1 MQILQVSTINM
12 SASVY
17 LQYCF
22 LGITILS
29 SEHKY
34 ILFFKVIQE
43 LYGLVVEHYELIK
56 LL

>member
-1 MQILQVSTINM
+1 MDANEILQVSAINM

-17 LQYCF
+17 LQHCF

-34 ILFFKVIQE
+34 TFLQ
-43 LYGLVVEHYELIK
+43 GDT
-56 LL
+56 

>member
-1 MQILQVSTINM
+1 MDANKILQVSTINM

-34 ILFFKVIQE
+34 TFLQGDI
-43 LYGLVVEHYELIK
+43 
-56 LL
+56 

>member
-1 MQILQVSTINM
+1 MDANKILQVSAIM

-22 LGITILS
+22 LGITTLS

-34 ILFFKVIQE
+34 TFLQ
-43 LYGLVVEHYELIK
+43 GDT
-56 LL
+56 

>member
-1 MQILQVSTINM
+1 MDANEISQVSAINM

-29 SEHKY
+29 LEHKY
-34 ILFFKVIQE
+34 TFLQGDRGDRGY
-43 LYGLVVEHYELIK
+43 L
-56 LL
+56 

>member
-1 MQILQVSTINM
+1 MDANKILQVSAINM

-34 ILFFKVIQE
+34 TFLQ
-43 LYGLVVEHYELIK
+43 GDT
-56 LL
+56 